1 MKARI
6 VSAGVVTGSMMLLV
20 CGCAGKEFRSPIVF
34 RSPVVEKESAPKQP
48 ASTPVAAAPTRAR
61 EAAPAEQAASAPAPM
76 PSAPASVPVL
86 SDQDLANYRASVL
99 GRVKVAGPGKEGFS
113 EEEALRMLKV
123 EAFKRY
129 GSLAQGITN
138 VSFDREGLA
147 QGRCT
152 EAAADVVAL
161 AEKGKEEPAAGPFTV
176 GVKAEGALGEGPDTN
191 FPVDQIPVFTSEE
204 LYNREFRVLGKVD
217 IRERS
222 QQGLTKEEAIKA
234 LKIAAVRAYGPA
246 INGITSVK
254 LVTQP
259 KVFYF
264 TKVRKNISTP
274 QTPDAYEWAY
284 ADVIVWK

>member
-1 MKARI
+1 MKARM
-6 VSAGVVTGSMMLLV
+6 VNAGVVIGSVMLL
-20 CGCAGKEFRSPIVF
+20 CGCAGKELRSPIVF
-34 RSPVVEKESAPKQP
+34 RSPVVDKEPALTQP
-48 ASTPVAAAPTRAR
+48 VSTPVAAAPAPAK
-61 EAAPAEQAASAPAPM
+61 EAAPAEQSPSVSPSM

-86 SDQDLANYRASVL
+86 SDQDLSNYRASVL
-99 GRVKVAGPGKEGFS
+99 GRVKVAGPDKEGFS
-113 EEEALRMLKV
+113 EEEALRALKV

-138 VSFDREGLA
+138 VTFDRKNLG
-147 QGRCT
+147 QGRCA

-161 AEKGKEEPAAGPFTV
+161 AQKAKEELASPAVSAGAHMQ
-176 GVKAEGALGEGPDTN
+176 GAQSEGADTN
-191 FPVDQIPVFTSEE
+191 FPVDQIPVFSSEQ

-222 QQGLTKEEAIKA
+222 QAGLTKEEAIRA

-246 INGITSVK
+246 ISGITSVK